1 MAQKRRKKTKR
12 VSKSTPARRGQR
24 RRRTRVP
31 ISPKSVHAFVKALFK
46 SDLHAKRV
54 DSLADGTTGVLH
66 ATALGVHAI
75 GRGLA
80 SAKGLGDKSAIKQTD
95 RLLSNMGIDV
105 WEMFAQWVPYV
116 VANREAVR
124 VNLDWTEFDPDD
136 HSMLVLSLQTK
147 HGRSTPL
154 LWLSVV
160 KSELAD
166 QRNNHEDKL
175 LVRLSEVLPQ
185 STKATIV
192 ADRGF
197 ADHKLYDFLRELGF
211 HFIIRFRQVIHVTDA
226 QGETRPAKQWL
237 GKSGRM
243 RVLRNASVTAK
254 QCPVATVVCVQ
265 DKGMKDAWCIV
276 ASDPSLKGSE
286 IKKCYGKRFSC
297 EETFRDIKDIRYG
310 MGMSWYAIGR
320 TDRRDRMFL
329 LAVLA
334 HALLTVLGEAGE
346 RAGLDRILK
355 ANTSKKRSLSLFRQG
370 ARWYE
375 LIPNMPEER
384 LILLMRHF
392 TEAMAEHEIYR
403 SMFGVL

>member
-1 MAQKRRKKTKR
+1 
-12 VSKSTPARRGQR
+12 
-24 RRRTRVP
+24 
-31 ISPKSVHAFVKALFK
+31 
-46 SDLHAKRV
+46 
-54 DSLADGTTGVLH
+54 
-66 ATALGVHAI
+66 
-75 GRGLA
+75 
-80 SAKGLGDKSAIKQTD
+80 
-95 RLLSNMGIDV
+95 LSNMGIDV

-116 VANREAVR
+116 VGKRQAIR

-147 HGRSTPL
+147 HGRSPPL
-154 LWLSVV
+154 LWMTVV

-166 QRNNHEDKL
+166 QRNDHEDRL

-185 STKATIV
+185 SAKATIV

-197 ADHKLYDFLRELGF
+197 ADHKLYDFLLELGF
-211 HFIIRFRQVIHVTDA
+211 YFIIRFRQVIHVTDA
-226 QGETRPAKQWL
+226 EGETRPAKRWL
-237 GKSGRM
+237 GKNGRM

-254 QCPVATVVCVQ
+254 HYPVATVVCVQ
-265 DKGMKDAWCIV
+265 EKGMKDAWCIV

-297 EETFRDIKDIRYG
+297 EETFRDIKDLRYG

-320 TDRRDRMFL
+320 ADRRDRMFL

-334 HALLTVLGEAGE
+334 HALLTVLSEAGE

-384 LILLMRHF
+384 LALLMKHF
-392 TEAMAEHEIYR
+392 TEALAEHEIYR
-403 SMFGVL
+403 SMLGIL